1 MEFNSIQPCQFLL
14 MPQQLQFTRFQ
25 RRVGQAGE
33 RLEFWSVNP
42 WRRSSLFVIVL
53 LITFLLGSSV
63 GTISGAL
70 DLMDPIGALLTVV
83 IWEVMVRLRRQWPAP
98 KRAVLARQLL
108 DMARIGLLYGLLLE
122 GFKLL

>member
-1 MEFNSIQPCQFLL
+1 

-25 RRVGQAGE
+25 RSVGQAGE
-33 RLEFWSVNP
+33 RLEFWAVNP

-98 KRAVLARQLL
+98 KRAGLARQLL